1 MPNRFYK
8 AEHVLATC
16 PGMTRRKL
24 DYWVETGV
32 IQPSRVLETNRRRR
46 KYFLFSF
53 DDLVRIRIVDGLR
66 RSGVSLESIRRV
78 VARLTRL
85 KGKRWQRAW
94 LVTDGRNLY
103 QVTNDPSVLESLSRK
118 ENGQMLFAIVAVG
131 DTIQSTN
138 TRLRERECTPV
149 NLSRYDATS
158 RAWRGSRSRRKV
170 AGIE

>member
-1 MPNRFYK
+1 MSQSLYK
-8 AEHVLATC
+8 AEHVLAVC

-32 IQPSRVLETNRRRR
+32 IQPSRVLETNRRHR

-66 RSGVSLESIRRV
+66 RSGVSLEAIREV

-85 KGKRWQRAW
+85 EGKRWQRAW

-103 QVTNDPSVLESLSRK
+103 RVTNDPTILKSLSRK
-118 ENGQMLFAIVAVG
+118 EDGQLVFAMVAVG
-131 DTIQSTN
+131 DTIQNTN
-138 TRLRERECTPV
+138 FRLQESECTPV